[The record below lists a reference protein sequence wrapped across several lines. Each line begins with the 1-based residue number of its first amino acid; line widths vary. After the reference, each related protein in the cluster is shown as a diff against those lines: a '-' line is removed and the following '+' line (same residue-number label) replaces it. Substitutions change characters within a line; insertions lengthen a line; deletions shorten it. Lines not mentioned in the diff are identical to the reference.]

1 MTVPNINNAHGPETR
16 NIINMVIN
24 LLNAQGKSIQ
34 DLVANGQLT
43 PAQYAELIKV
53 VNGLLK
59 SGEVGYYDLNDSLRS
74 IVDSIADKINK
85 GQVTADDFN
94 KNGRL
99 LDGTFFTS
107 DFLAQL
113 NNGTIEV
120 TNLLDDSV
128 ENRHLVNGAVD
139 YENISDDGVEGLNF
153 ESAIREFYGVSK
165 NLILNPP
172 GELHMSAY
180 AAQVNDAY
188 YHSLQGANSTP
199 TGSLTEDKKL
209 TLGAQTGYFFY
220 RINITEDLLNKR
232 VFSLILQNSNP
243 DSVVNI
249 RYMNADFSTHS
260 LLNLERKN
268 FGIYGV
274 ENASIPT
281 DAALIEVRIDNRGNS
296 AESIVTNP
304 IVVASPRINLR
315 DGYIND
321 LENHIDKVESD
332 LEKYKIDD
340 ADKLPPIKVKT
351 PNNFSLKNT
360 EISDRIYYDGK
371 DTFMTDYD
379 VSESKRDLGTVYY
392 VDFENGVNSNDG
404 LSPQTPLQTY
414 AYAMSRTDVGEIKL
428 KGGNHYRYNAALPTI
443 NKNINITSYDGT
455 ARLIA
460 ANKPSW
466 TKTTGQ
472 TNVYQTAQLSTLKV
486 IDLRFSD
493 GDGYL
498 TYKEVS
504 SLSAVN
510 NTVNSF
516 HVLDGVVYIHAK
528 TIPDNNEVIPLYPN
542 QNILTTNDITYIYL
556 EGIEVIG
563 GQRPVR
569 TVASGLKFFAKDCKF
584 IHGVQNNA
592 NGLEIVGGVS
602 SICQNV
608 ITSKNPMDGFNYHA
622 GADGTKPYMIEIN
635 CKGVDNGE
643 LKGTGGGRSDNGST
657 LHGGLRGIR
666 LNGYYGYNDGGN
678 IADVNAGTE
687 SWNLNC
693 VAFDS
698 YQGYDIIVNGGTK
711 IFLDN
716 VSTIG
721 SPRSIISQNSDDEV
735 YIRRGEFGNKEIAG
749 TEISY

>member
-1 MTVPNINNAHGPETR
+1 MAFIFGSVWDRRNRNA
-16 NIINMVIN
+16 
-24 LLNAQGKSIQ
+24 LNELSKSVERQGISIQ

-43 PAQYAELIKV
+43 PAQYATLIQT

-59 SGEVGYYDLNDSLRS
+59 SGEVGYYDLNNSLRS
-74 IVDSIADKINK
+74 NVDSIADKIKK

-99 LDGTFFTS
+99 LDSTFFTS

-113 NNGTIEV
+113 NNGTIEA

-153 ESAIREFYGVSK
+153 ESAIREFYGVNK
-165 NLILNPP
+165 NLILNPT
-172 GELHMSAY
+172 GELHLTTY
-180 AAQVNDAY
+180 ASQVEDIY
-188 YHSLQGANSTP
+188 YHSLQSSSSP
-199 TGSLTEDKKL
+199 SGSLTNDKKIVL
-209 TLGAQTGYFFY
+209 APQTGYFFY
-220 RINITEDLLNKR
+220 RLKVVGELLNKR
-232 VFSLILQNSNP
+232 VVSFIVQNSNP
-243 DSVVNI
+243 EATIGIRFLDSSFTQI
-249 RYMNADFSTHS
+249 GGAIYPS
-260 LLNLERKN
+260 RKD
-268 FGIYGV
+268 FGIYGI
-274 ENASIPT
+274 ENITVPSNANV
-281 DAALIEVRIDNRGNS
+281 IEFRADNRGGSLS
-296 AESIVTNP
+296 ATITNP
-304 IVVASPRINLR
+304 IVMASPRINLR
-315 DGYIND
+315 DGYINE
-321 LENHIDKVESD
+321 LEQHLEKVEAD

-379 VSESKRDLGTVYY
+379 VSESKRNLGTTYY
-392 VDFENGVNSNDG
+392 VDFENGVNSADG
-404 LSPQTPLQTY
+404 LTPQTPFKTY
-414 AYAMSRTDVGEIKL
+414 AQAITRADVGEIKL
-428 KGGNHYRYNAALPTI
+428 KGGNHYRYNAALPAV
-443 NKNINITSYDGT
+443 NKNINISSYDGV

-460 ANKPSW
+460 TNKPSW
-466 TKTTGQ
+466 VKTSGYK
-472 TNVYQTAQLSTLKV
+472 NVYQTEQKNTQKV
-486 IDLRFSD
+486 VDLRIPD

-498 TYKEVS
+498 TYELVNS
-504 SLSAVN
+504 ISEVN
-510 NTVNSF
+510 NTTNSF
-516 HVLDGVVYIHAK
+516 YVIDNTTYIHAK
-528 TIPDNNEVIPLYPN
+528 EQPDNNDVLPLISN
-542 QNILTTNDITYIYL
+542 QNILTTNDITYLYL
-556 EGIEVIG
+556 ENIEVIG

-569 TVASGLKFFAKDCKF
+569 TVANGIRFYAKNCKF
-584 IHGVQNNA
+584 LHGLQVNA

-602 SICQNV
+602 SVCQNV
-608 ITSKNPMDGFNYHA
+608 IAAKNPMDGFNYHM
-622 GADGTKPYMIEIN
+622 GTGGSKPYMNEIG
-635 CKGVDNGE
+635 CKGIDNGE
-643 LKGTGGGRSDNGST
+643 LKGTGGSRSDNGST
-657 LHGGLRGIR
+657 LHDGLKGIR

-693 VAFDS
+693 IAFDS
-698 YQGYDIIVNGGTK
+698 YQGYDIIVNGGAK

-721 SPRSIISQNSDDEV
+721 SAKSIISQSVDDEV